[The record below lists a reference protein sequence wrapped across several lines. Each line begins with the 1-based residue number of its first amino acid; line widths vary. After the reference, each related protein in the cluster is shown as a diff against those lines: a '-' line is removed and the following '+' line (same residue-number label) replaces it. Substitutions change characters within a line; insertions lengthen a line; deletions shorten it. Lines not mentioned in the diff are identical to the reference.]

1 MHVCVVVQSCDEG
14 WLEFMGSCYLH
25 FAERD
30 TWSEAERR
38 CQELNA
44 HLVSIRSQEEQQF
57 VNCEQLCICVAL
69 LCRVAVN
76 IVILVVCLDVLSVVG
91 GTESV
96 RDDFLTSQ

>member
-1 MHVCVVVQSCDEG
+1 MVQACDEG

-57 VNCEQLCICVAL
+57 VNCEQLCVCVAL
-69 LCRVAVN
+69 LCRVAVY
-76 IVILVVCLDVLSVVG
+76 IVIFVVCVDVLPVEG
-91 GTESV
+91 GTDQSEMN
-96 RDDFLTSQ
+96 F